1 LKQIAGSRGVD
12 IMSDKEVVVYISDES
27 SKCEQL
33 LSDLDKLNVNYETK
47 NVTKNKKYM
56 KELQNEGVFGTPATF
71 IENDNTLILWVQ
83 KSKIKQILDE

>member
-1 LKQIAGSRGVD
+1 
-12 IMSDKEVVVYISDES
+12 MSDKEVVVYISDES